1 MRVRVGVRI
10 KVRVRVRARIRLR
23 VRVRLSRVESNGTLS
38 KTGKQGCITDLC
50 LLNNACLLNQ
60 GCISGLCLLNKA
72 CVFTDYDANNCSNPN
87 PDPKQVKPEGVSRPT
102 VVPLQLD
109 GTDTPFYMLLKHGDD
124 LHQVCACRRSV
135 LIICTRCVHA
145 DPSCRPIMQ
154 THHADP
160 SAYTCDPSH
169 NFRVCYI

>member
-38 KTGKQGCITDLC
+38 KTGKQGCI
-50 LLNNACLLNQ
+50 
-60 GCISGLCLLNKA
+60 SGLCLLNKA

-102 VVPLQLD
+102 LVPLQLD
-109 GTDTPFYMLLKHGDD
+109 GTDEPFYMLLKHGDD
-124 LHQVCACRRSV
+124 LHQVCA
-135 LIICTRCVHA
+135 
-145 DPSCRPIMQ
+145 CRPIMQ